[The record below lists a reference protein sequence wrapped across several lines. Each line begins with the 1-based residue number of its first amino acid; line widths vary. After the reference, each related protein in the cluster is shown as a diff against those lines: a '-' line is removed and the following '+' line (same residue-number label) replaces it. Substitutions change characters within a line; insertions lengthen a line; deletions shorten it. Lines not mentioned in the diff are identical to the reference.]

1 MDKKEIITRFAE
13 IQNISQE
20 EAVALIDGDSEE
32 AILENIKNFTRQ
44 KIQDSLP
51 PLNRKQRRQ
60 LQKKAGKKGRDTAQ
74 TVTSTAE
81 KLTYINLIQKLR
93 ALNEKKENENERLS

>member
-20 EAVALIDGDSEE
+20 EAIALIGGDSDE

-60 LQKKAGKKGRDTAQ
+60 LQKKTGKKGRDAAQ

-93 ALNEKKENENERLS
+93 ALNEKKENEDERLS